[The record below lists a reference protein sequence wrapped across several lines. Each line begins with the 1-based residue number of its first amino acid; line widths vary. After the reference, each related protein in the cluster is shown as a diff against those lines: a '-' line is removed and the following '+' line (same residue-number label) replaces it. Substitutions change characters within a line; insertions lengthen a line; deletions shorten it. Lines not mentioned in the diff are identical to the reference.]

1 MLIDKV
7 IILVV
12 VFLFIVVVLG
22 VCIYSYT
29 ITKKY
34 NEALKEATEHLE
46 TISKQFVKCVEN
58 FNETGKKLKEIVNS
72 KNF

>member
-1 MLIDKV
+1 MLDKM
-7 IILVV
+7 IILIV

-34 NEALKEATEHLE
+34 NEALKKASEHLE
-46 TISKQFVKCVEN
+46 TLSKQCEKCVEN
-58 FNETGKKLKEIVNS
+58 LNETGKKLKEIINS
-72 KNF
+72 DNF

>member
-7 IILVV
+7 IILIV

-29 ITKKY
+29 IAKKY
-34 NEALKEATEHLE
+34 NESLKKASEHLE
-46 TISKQFVKCVEN
+46 ILSKQFEKCVEN
-58 FNETGKKLKEIVNS
+58 LNETGKKLKEIVNS

>member
-1 MLIDKV
+1 MITDEVIVLIV
-7 IILVV
+7 L
-12 VFLFIVVVLG
+12 FLFIVVVLG

-46 TISKQFVKCVEN
+46 TISKSHQP
-58 FNETGKKLKEIVNS
+58 LI
-72 KNF
+72 